1 MEPKDD
7 GLPFLEKLGISA
19 GKVSGKMQSFGCG
32 DYFHQPTSRVEIYP
46 NDMVKLLFFLVILV
60 FEALFSD
67 VMDFDVVLLE
77 EKLRGEA
84 PIKKE
89 TPA

>member
-19 GKVSGKMQSFGCG
+19 GKASGKMQSFWCG

-46 NDMVKLLFFLVILV
+46 KDMVKLLVFVFLGDFGVRGLV
-60 FEALFSD
+60 FGRHGF
-67 VMDFDVVLLE
+67 
-77 EKLRGEA
+77 
-84 PIKKE
+84 
-89 TPA
+89 

>member
-1 MEPKDD
+1 
-7 GLPFLEKLGISA
+7 
-19 GKVSGKMQSFGCG
+19 
-32 DYFHQPTSRVEIYP
+32 
-46 NDMVKLLFFLVILV
+46 MVKLLFFLVILV

-89 TPA
+89 TPAWKSHPMEILRHLIDYL